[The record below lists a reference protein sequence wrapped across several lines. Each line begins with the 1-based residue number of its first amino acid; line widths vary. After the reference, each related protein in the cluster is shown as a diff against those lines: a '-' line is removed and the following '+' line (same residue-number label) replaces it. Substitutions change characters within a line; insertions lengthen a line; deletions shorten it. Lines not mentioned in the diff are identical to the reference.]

1 LTGALRN
8 ARSARILLDAPASE
22 LGRYAGHQ
30 MTSAPTLEVLRAK
43 RGYRVVMA
51 AAHIWV
57 CLAITPVISVLTLK
71 FGDALPGIVQNWLF
85 FFSQLAFP
93 SAIGRPYGSRIPLWQ
108 PTLAW
113 LLVSSLFGFAA
124 WRLGGWRIWLL
135 AASVMIAVVLVV
147 HTVLHA
153 FGIHT
158 AVDGP

>member
-1 LTGALRN
+1 MMSA
-8 ARSARILLDAPASE
+8 AR
-22 LGRYAGHQ
+22 
-30 MTSAPTLEVLRAK
+30 LEVLRAK

-71 FGDALPGIVQNWLF
+71 FGGGLPGVVGNWLF

-93 SAIGRPYGSRIPLWQ
+93 SAIGRPFGPPIPLWQ
-108 PTLAW
+108 PILAW

-135 AASVMIAVVLVV
+135 AASVMVAAVLVG